1 MNLLIMGPQG
11 SGKGTQ
17 AQKLSRELNIPHIS
31 TGDIFRENIKNSTE
45 LGKEAKEY
53 IDNGELVPD
62 NLTIKIVL
70 DRLEWSDCGDGF
82 ILDGFPRNST
92 QAKALDEKVKI
103 DYAILVDISDEVA
116 IERISSRKTC
126 NSCGKIYAKTNE
138 TKCSECNGDL
148 YVRDD
153 DTPETV
159 RKRLEVYHENTKPVI
174 EHYIEKGSLVK
185 VNGENEIETVF
196 LEIKRKIKI

>member
-1 MNLLIMGPQG
+1 MKLVIMGPQG

-45 LGKEAKEY
+45 LGRQAKEY

-62 NLTIKIVL
+62 RLTIKIVL
-70 DRLEWSDCGDGF
+70 DRLTWRDCEKGF
-82 ILDGFPRNST
+82 ILDGFPRNTT
-92 QAKALDEKVKI
+92 QAKALDEKIDI

-116 IERISSRKTC
+116 VDRISSRKTC
-126 NSCGKIYAKTNE
+126 DSCGLIYAKTNE
-138 TKCSECNGDL
+138 TKCSKCGGTL
-148 YVRDD
+148 YIRDD

-159 RKRLEVYHENTKPVI
+159 KKRLQVYHENTKPVI
-174 EHYIEKGSLVK
+174 NHYDEKNNLMRI
-185 VNGENEIETVF
+185 NGENDIESVF